1 MSNSFDTN
9 SMDCSIMVK
18 KIKINTKVLTL
29 SNQRLKQY
37 EKNVFNSSISENV
50 IFLNNLVSESYFL
63 SYLINQSVSKV
74 FLSLKKR
81 IFCVGEFL
89 KHT

>member
-1 MSNSFDTN
+1 
-9 SMDCSIMVK
+9 MVK